1 MGNWWLGLSLIQQ
14 IFYTIAIVS
23 SLVLIVQIILN
34 LIGLD
39 EEELGLDGLA
49 DTLEAIEDAAFDGD
63 GNTGLGLLSVRTI
76 LAFLMGF
83 GWGGVVLAGMD
94 WHPVLAVLGALV
106 AGTVFMFTVFWLMR
120 QMFRLADSG
129 NIKLENAAGKTGT
142 VYLPIPPQRS
152 GAGQVQLVIQGRLRE
167 LPAVTDAPEALPTG
181 IHIHVAQ
188 VIENDLLLVKPLK
201 GE

>member
-1 MGNWWLGLSLIQQ
+1 MGNWWLSLSLMQQ

-23 SLVLIVQIILN
+23 SVVLIVQIILN

-39 EEELGLDGLA
+39 EEEMGLDGLA
-49 DTLEAIEDAAFDGD
+49 DTLEAIEDAAFDGAD
-63 GNTGLGLLSVRTI
+63 TGLGLLSVRTM

-83 GWGGVVLAGMD
+83 GWGGVVLVGMD
-94 WHPVLAVLGALV
+94 WHPVWAVLGALV
-106 AGTVFMFTVFWLMR
+106 AGAVFMATVFWLMR

-152 GAGQVQLVIQGRLRE
+152 GTGQVQIVIQERLRE
-167 LPAVTDAPEALPTG
+167 LPAVTDTPEALPTG
-181 IHIHVAQ
+181 AHIHVVQ
-188 VIENDLLLVKPLK
+188 VIENDVLLVQPLK

>member
-1 MGNWWLGLSLIQQ
+1 MGNWWLGLSLMQQ

-23 SLVLIVQIILN
+23 SVVLIVQIILN

-39 EEELGLDGLA
+39 EEEMGLDGLA
-49 DTLEAIEDAAFDGD
+49 DTLEAIEDAAFDGAD
-63 GNTGLGLLSVRTI
+63 TGLGLLSIRTI

-106 AGTVFMFTVFWLMR
+106 AGAVFMFTVFWLMR

-142 VYLPIPPQRS
+142 VYLPIPAQRN
-152 GAGQVQLVIQGRLRE
+152 GTGQVQVVIQGRLRE
-167 LPAVTDAPEALPTG
+167 LPAVTDAPVALPTG
-181 IHIHVAQ
+181 AHIHVAQ
-188 VIENDLLLVKPLK
+188 VIENDVLLVQPLK

>member
-23 SLVLIVQIILN
+23 SVVLIVQIILN

-39 EEELGLDGLA
+39 EEEMGLDGLA
-49 DTLEAIEDAAFDGD
+49 DTLEALEDAAFDGD
-63 GNTGLGLLSVRTI
+63 GDTGLGLLSIRTI

-94 WHPVLAVLGALV
+94 WHPLLAVLGALI
-106 AGTVFMFTVFWLMR
+106 AGAVFMFTVFWLMR

-142 VYLPIPPQRS
+142 VYLPIPPQRG
-152 GAGQVQLVIQGRLRE
+152 GAGQVQVVIQGRLRE

-181 IHIHVAQ
+181 AHIHVAQ
-188 VIENDLLLVKPLK
+188 VIENDVLLVQPLK